1 MAYGSKYMKGNKPMN
16 RKDKK
21 VAKPISKLQQEKLDE
36 HAEHHT
42 KEHMR
47 LMKKAMRQG
56 MTFAKAHQA
65 AMKKHGK

>member
-16 RKDKK
+16 RKDKPVK
-21 VAKPISKLQQEKLDE
+21 KPLTKAQMERLDE

-47 LMKKAMRQG
+47 LMKRLMRQG
-56 MTFAKAHQA
+56 KSFAAAHRE
-65 AMKKHGK
+65 AMKKTGK